1 MIDVIVYKLS
11 PYELVFIH
19 DKPLGVRPVFIIY
32 HIKHERVYVSYKFVR
47 ETERGYRQ
55 GTGKLIILI
64 IPRLVPVILFN
75 SP

>member
-1 MIDVIVYKLS
+1 MIDVILYKPS
-11 PYELVFIH
+11 PYGLVFVH
-19 DKPLGVRPVFIIY
+19 DKSLGFIIY
-32 HIKHERVYVSYKFVR
+32 HIKHERVYVYYKFVR
-47 ETERGYRQ
+47 ETEKGYRQ

>member
-1 MIDVIVYKLS
+1 MYKPS
-11 PYELVFIH
+11 PYGLVFIH
-19 DKPLGVRPVFIIY
+19 DKLLGLSPRVY
-32 HIKHERVYVSYKFVR
+32 HHMKHERVYVSYKFVR
-47 ETERGYRQ
+47 ETEKGYRQ